1 MKWIGQHI
9 VDLIARFRS
18 DVYMEDVSTGTIA
31 SGGNLGLDSNN
42 KIVKAAVSDGDITG
56 VTAGTGLSGGGTSG
70 AVTLNVDAAQTQI
83 TSVGTI
89 GTGVWQGTTIKT
101 AYIGDNQ
108 ITEDKLADTLL
119 AEIDANT
126 AKATNVTTNLTTAT
140 ATDSLRI
147 NSSDGTDI
155 IIAEASGSIAGVM
168 TVAHHD
174 KLDDIEEGA
183 TADQTRGDIEG
194 LEITTVGTVSN
205 GTWQGTAIA
214 SAYLDAD
221 TAHISATKEVTHHNY
236 KADQGTT
243 ETYVGLADADSEG
256 TSTTNIDMPLT
267 ALAAGKLLKVFL
279 RSNKNIN
286 GHTLTFRLRTISS
299 GATMTST
306 PAIIGAQSG
315 AGCQNSTMTTYD
327 FTTGLNSEGAETNAI
342 AAGDAVYLTLES
354 NTDFGNNV
362 QYYITCMWEWNLS

>member
-1 MKWIGQHI
+1 MKSLGQHI
-9 VDLIARFRS
+9 VNFIARFKSSVYFKSVENASTDTDKFLVIGSSGKLKYRTGDEVAS
-18 DVYMEDVSTGTIA
+18 DIGA
-31 SGGNLGLDSNN
+31 S
-42 KIVKAAVSDGDITG
+42 GDITSVGITTDSGAGSPALVSSGAADFRLLGSNGVGITNSG
-56 VTAGTGLSGGGTSG
+56 VTITARAEPGEIDHDS
-70 AVTLNVDAAQTQI
+70 LNNYEETKHFTQGDI
-83 TSVGTI
+83 TTVGTI
-89 GTGVWQGTTIKT
+89 GTGVWQGTAINQTYLNGQSGT
-101 AYIGDNQ
+101 NTGDE
-108 ITEDKLADTLL
+108 TK
-119 AEIDANT
+119 
-126 AKATNVTTNLTTAT
+126 
-140 ATDSLRI
+140 
-147 NSSDGTDI
+147 SS
-155 IIAEASGSIAGVM
+155 
-168 TVAHHD
+168 
-174 KLDDIEEGA
+174 
-183 TADQTRGDIEG
+183 IEG
-194 LEITTVGTVSN
+194 LGITVVGTVSE